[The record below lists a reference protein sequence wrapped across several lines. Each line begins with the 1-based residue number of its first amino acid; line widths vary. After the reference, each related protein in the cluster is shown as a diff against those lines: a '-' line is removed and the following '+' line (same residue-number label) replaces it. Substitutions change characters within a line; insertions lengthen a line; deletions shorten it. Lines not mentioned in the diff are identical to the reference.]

1 MLFMKHKVFF
11 LIKSCYVNMI
21 FVGWWGKFFFDT
33 KLLVFF
39 FFFLLDLQSF
49 ITQDPRDRDF
59 LVKNLKSFDVPVLN
73 YMGDEGHAPLSF
85 KLTKEVCDLGPKYV
99 LQLKSPTILSS
110 IFFFFYYFLIS
121 NHPIVIFF
129 FDTKQMH
136 SFGIYSWLDQV
147 FNAPNAV

>member
-73 YMGDEGHAPLSF
+73 YTGDEGRAPLPF
-85 KLTKEVCDLGPKYV
+85 QLTKEVCDLGPNYV
-99 LQLKSPTILSS
+99 LQLNGPTILSS
-110 IFFFFYYFLIS
+110 ICFLFFWKSNHLIS
-121 NHPIVIFF
+121 HFFF

-136 SFGIYSWLDQV
+136 SIGIYSWLDQV